1 MINQEKQLI
10 EKSIEAFLL
19 ALEIYNKPTIKYR
32 VEGFSFFICNAWELM
47 LKSHLLKR
55 GENIYYKDNPSRSLA
70 LNDVLS
76 RVYTDKNTGKRKN
89 LEQIIQ
95 LRNTSTHFI
104 NEDYEAKYVPLFQA
118 CVLNYVNE
126 ISKFHSIDITDYLA
140 DNFLVL
146 SFNYKPLSNEE
157 IKLKYS
163 PEVAQ
168 KLIEQANSIEVLS
181 NEIKSDGFVMRL
193 EQKLYIT
200 KHQKEADFSV
210 SIDKNSSSKIVIAKE
225 LKDPYNTH
233 KYSYDNVIEAVGTRL
248 KNKKIVL
255 DYQKGFNK
263 FVLNLVINFYNVK
276 DNKKFAYKHV
286 IGRQEHYTY
295 SEQFVEFIMDEI
307 VKRPGSFVKNLKQNR

>member
-126 ISKFHSIDITDYLA
+126 ISKFHGVDITDYLA

-146 SFNYKPLSNEE
+146 SFNYKPLTNEE

-168 KLIEQANSIEVLS
+168 RLIEQANSIEVLS
-181 NEIKSDGFVMRL
+181 NEIKSDGFIMRI

-210 SIDKNSSSKIVIAKE
+210 SIDKNSSSKIAIAKE

-233 KYSYDNVIEAVGTRL
+233 KYSYENVMEAIRARL
-248 KNKKIVL
+248 RNKKITI

-276 DNKKFAYKHV
+276 DNKKFAYKHI
-286 IGRQEHYTY
+286 IGKQEHYTY
-295 SEQFVEFIMDEI
+295 SEQFVEFIMEEVEKHPD
-307 VKRPGSFVKNLKQNR
+307 KFVKNLKENR

>member
-1 MINQEKQLI
+1 MVDQGNQLV

-47 LKSHLLKR
+47 LKSLLLKR
-55 GENIYYKDNPSRSLA
+55 GESIYYKDTNRSIS
-70 LNDVLS
+70 LNDAIS

-126 ISKFHSIDITDYLA
+126 ISKFHSVNITDYLA

-168 KLIEQANSIEVLS
+168 KLIEQAKVIHN
-181 NEIKSDGFVMRL
+181 K
-193 EQKLYIT
+193 
-200 KHQKEADFSV
+200 A
-210 SIDKNSSSKIVIAKE
+210 SKR
-225 LKDPYNTH
+225 
-233 KYSYDNVIEAVGTRL
+233 G
-248 KNKKIVL
+248 
-255 DYQKGFNK
+255 
-263 FVLNLVINFYNVK
+263 
-276 DNKKFAYKHV
+276 
-286 IGRQEHYTY
+286 
-295 SEQFVEFIMDEI
+295 
-307 VKRPGSFVKNLKQNR
+307 

>member
-1 MINQEKQLI
+1 MVDQGNQLV

-47 LKSHLLKR
+47 LKSLLLKR
-55 GENIYYKDNPSRSLA
+55 GESIYYKDTNRSIS
-70 LNDVLS
+70 LNDAIS

-126 ISKFHSIDITDYLA
+126 ISKFHSVNITDYLA

-248 KNKKIVL
+248 KNKK
-255 DYQKGFNK
+255 
-263 FVLNLVINFYNVK
+263 
-276 DNKKFAYKHV
+276 
-286 IGRQEHYTY
+286 
-295 SEQFVEFIMDEI
+295 
-307 VKRPGSFVKNLKQNR
+307 

>member
-1 MINQEKQLI
+1 M
-10 EKSIEAFLL
+10 
-19 ALEIYNKPTIKYR
+19 
-32 VEGFSFFICNAWELM
+32 
-47 LKSHLLKR
+47 
-55 GENIYYKDNPSRSLA
+55 
-70 LNDVLS
+70 
-76 RVYTDKNTGKRKN
+76 
-89 LEQIIQ
+89 
-95 LRNTSTHFI
+95 
-104 NEDYEAKYVPLFQA
+104 
-118 CVLNYVNE
+118 LNYVNE
-126 ISKFHSIDITDYLA
+126 ISKFHSVNITDYLA

-276 DNKKFAYKHV
+276 ENKKFAYKHV

-307 VKRPGSFVKNLKQNR
+307 VKRPSSFVKNLKQNR